1 MKRLFIDSSVLFSAA
16 YSARGH
22 ARDLIV
28 MAAREEVILVI
39 SPLVLDE
46 TRRNLEESAP
56 ETLPLFD
63 LLVHTIPFEIIQP
76 TKEDVLDAAKVVVLK
91 DAPIVAAAKSSRAD
105 MLVTLDKKH
114 LLDKPTLVQ
123 YLGVQI
129 VTAKGAVDLLPSLSQ
144 KL

>member
-39 SPLVLDE
+39 SPLVLEE

-56 ETLPLFD
+56 ETLPLYD
-63 LLVHTIPFEIIQP
+63 LLVQTIPFEIIQP
-76 TKEDVLDAAKVVVLK
+76 TKEDVLEASQVVVLK
-91 DAPIVAAAKSSRAD
+91 DAPILAAAKTSRAD
-105 MLVTLDKKH
+105 LLVTLDRKH
-114 LLDKPTLVQ
+114 LLGKPILVKFIG
-123 YLGVQI
+123 LEI
-129 VTAKGAVDLLPSLSQ
+129 VTPKEACEKLP
-144 KL
+144 